1 MDGLIIKPFVLGQLA
16 TNSYLIYSSA
26 DKEGFIIDIPDDT
39 DEIKDFIATN
49 NIRIKFVLLT
59 HGHFDH
65 IGGVD
70 SLDYPFYIH
79 SQDAS
84 FLKDP
89 MFNGSG
95 VFNMP
100 STVEKEPMILED
112 GSVINFNSHEL
123 EIIHT
128 PGHTPGSVSIRLAN
142 DLFTGDALFA
152 DGVGRT
158 DFPYGSHETLINAIR
173 KRILTLDPEIVV
185 YPGHG
190 PTTTV
195 GNELYN
201 PFLIE

>member
-1 MDGLIIKPFVLGQLA
+1 MGQLA
-16 TNSYLIYSSA
+16 TNSYLIYSSS
-26 DKEGFIIDIPDDT
+26 DKKGFIIDIPDDT
-39 DEIKDFIATN
+39 DEIKDFIAKN
-49 NIRIKFVLLT
+49 KIKVEFVILT

-65 IGGVD
+65 IGGVER
-70 SLDYPFYIH
+70 LGYPFYIH
-79 SQDAS
+79 AKDAP
-84 FLKDP
+84 FLKNP
-89 MFNGSG
+89 NINGSG
-95 VFNMP
+95 IFSEP
-100 STVEKEPMILED
+100 FTVEKEPMILED
-112 GSVINFNSHEL
+112 DSVINFNSQKL
-123 EIIHT
+123 EIIPT
-128 PGHTPGSVSIRLAN
+128 PGHTPGSISIKMNN

-158 DFPYGSHETLINAIR
+158 DFPYGSHDTLINSLR